1 MQPVIHFPRAS
12 MINQR
17 CCMTYVSD
25 FALKQS
31 VQELEEIAR
40 SVNQTVTE
48 LRKFN
53 LS

>member
-1 MQPVIHFPRAS
+1 MQPGIHFARAS
-12 MINQR
+12 MIDQH
-17 CCMTYVSD
+17 CCVTKVSD
-25 FALKQS
+25 FALKES
-31 VQELEEIAR
+31 VQELEGIAR